1 MRMLLLGI
9 DADLAGDLDLR
20 LRPKGHELTWCRHS
34 REGVELANADHPIV
48 VVEWPGPE
56 GADVAWLDRIRG
68 QHPDATLLVLSPA
81 AHLAPL
87 ADRVKRLGCTFVL
100 KPIALDVLAAQLHE
114 FAEGGTGLRS
124 GQRRCADVDLHPAQ
138 RVAFRRGMQVKLT
151 HREWL
156 LLDTLLQR
164 RGTHRAQGRNRSEGG
179 VRFERAGQRRR
190 GAPVQHSP
198 QARARPHRDDSR
210 SGLSHSGVNRMSLK
224 PGSRFRVLGG
234 WWSGGYRDPGQARLE
249 TTADPT
255 RCDLSAT
262 GSWVWAGN
270 WPGKRPA
277 NALQVASSDQEWRCS
292 SLARKPLSTNSAR
305 A

>member
-156 LLDTLLQR
+156 LLDTLLQGVGRIVPKDEIAARVVFDSNVPDNAVEVHLSNIR
-164 RGTHRAQGRNRSEGG
+164 RKLGRGLIETI
-179 VRFERAGQRRR
+179 R
-190 GAPVQHSP
+190 G
-198 QARARPHRDDSR
+198 R
-210 SGLSHSGVNRMSLK
+210 
-224 PGSRFRVLGG
+224 
-234 WWSGGYRDPGQARLE
+234 GYRIPE
-249 TTADPT
+249 
-255 RCDLSAT
+255 
-262 GSWVWAGN
+262 
-270 WPGKRPA
+270 
-277 NALQVASSDQEWRCS
+277 
-292 SLARKPLSTNSAR
+292 
-305 A
+305 